1 MNKYIR
7 VQTTLEL
14 KCALDDIKHKLFWP
28 AHYRIEK
35 NLEEIEKAFKRGT
48 ITKEQYTWL
57 ERKLDAIIQSFKL
70 DKELIPEA
78 LETQIEKHQPRKK
91 TQ

>member
-1 MNKYIR
+1 M
-7 VQTTLEL
+7 
-14 KCALDDIKHKLFWP
+14 
-28 AHYRIEK
+28 
-35 NLEEIEKAFKRGT
+35 
-48 ITKEQYTWL
+48 TKEQYTLL
-57 ERKLDAIIQSFKL
+57 ERKLDAIIRSFKL